1 MDTEEVKGE
10 RSAALTRVKTLSSQ
24 RILDPYTPI
33 IDSLHH
39 HRCEV
44 CGTTEDLYIHLKDGD
59 IRNRDLDN
67 LTLLCYKC
75 KLEADR
81 KIFRSILYDVLGT
94 IFQEKEKEIAPI
106 LRAPERESSKEK
118 P

>member
-1 MDTEEVKGE
+1 METEKVKGVRADE
-10 RSAALTRVKTLSSQ
+10 VARVKTLSSQ
-24 RILDPYTPI
+24 KILDPYTPI
-33 IDSLHH
+33 IDSLHN

-44 CGTTEDLYIHLKDGD
+44 CGTTEDLYIHLRDGD
-59 IRNRDLDN
+59 VRNRSLDN

-81 KIFRSILYDVLGT
+81 KIFRSILYDVLGA
-94 IFQEKEKEIAPI
+94 IVQEKEKEIVPLLAA
-106 LRAPERESSKEK
+106 RERESPKEK